1 MVNKRK
7 IYICTTY
14 YHVLVTLAKT
24 LLEKSKIKNTDII
37 VCDDIIEAESL
48 CQKLKKYNL
57 FNKIFFVK
65 QSEMPEFVS
74 NNIFKNLLYL
84 HPFNYAMN
92 SKYINVNFDNYSDI
106 YIFHDDTKIG
116 HYLNDAG
123 YYYHLIEDSLNFY
136 QKILNTPFKY
146 AVISNWKYYLKRIL
160 NYKYLPLG
168 NSKYVLDI
176 EVNENKNLQI
186 KRKKVVEI
194 NRKDLLNK
202 AFFGYKDIILGI
214 FFNLDIKDLLK
225 EENKALV
232 LTEPLYK
239 DKILQ
244 SKQEQLLFYRKI
256 VQDLKRQKFK
266 VYIKPHPRDSID
278 YSSLISD
285 INVINRAFPI
295 EIFNFIDGLSF
306 SIVASKNSSCLDA
319 LDFAKAKMN
328 YYKKID

>member
-136 QKILNTPFKY
+136 QKILNTPFRY

-186 KRKKVVEI
+186 KRKKVVEL
-194 NRKDLLNK
+194 NRHELFNK
-202 AFFGYKDIILGI
+202 AFLEHKDVLLWV
-214 FFNLDIKDLLK
+214 FLDREIKDLLK
-225 EENKALV
+225 KENKALV
-232 LTEPLYK
+232 LTQPLYK

-244 SKQEQLLFYRKI
+244 SEAEQLSFYKKI
-256 VQDLKRQKFK
+256 VQDLKQKNFK
-266 VYIKPHPRDSID
+266 VYIKPHPRDCID
-278 YSSLISD
+278 YSAFISD
-285 INVINRAFPI
+285 INVINKEFPI
-295 EIFNFIDGLSF
+295 EIFNYIKNISF
-306 SIVASKNSSCLDA
+306 SIAASMDSSCMDA
-319 LDFAKAKMN
+319 LNFCEVKIN
-328 YYKKID
+328 YSI

>member
-65 QSEMPEFVS
+65 QSEIPEFVS

-84 HPFNYAMN
+84 HHFNYAMT

-136 QKILNTPFKY
+136 QKILNTPFRY

-186 KRKKVVEI
+186 KRKKVVEL
-194 NRKDLLNK
+194 NRHELFNKVFLKHKDVLLWV
-202 AFFGYKDIILGI
+202 F
-214 FFNLDIKDLLK
+214 LDREIKDLLK
-225 EENKALV
+225 KENKALV
-232 LTEPLYK
+232 LTQPLYK

-244 SKQEQLLFYRKI
+244 SEAEQLSFYKKI
-256 VQDLKRQKFK
+256 VQDLKQKNFK
-266 VYIKPHPRDSID
+266 VYIKPHPRDCID
-278 YSSLISD
+278 YSAFISD
-285 INVINRAFPI
+285 INVINKEFPI
-295 EIFNFIDGLSF
+295 EIFNYIKNISF
-306 SIVASKNSSCLDA
+306 SIAASMDSSCMDA
-319 LDFAKAKMN
+319 LNFCEVKIN
-328 YYKKID
+328 YSI

>member
-84 HPFNYAMN
+84 HPFNYAMI
-92 SKYINVNFDNYSDI
+92 SKYINVKFDNYSDI
-106 YIFHDDTKIG
+106 YVFHDDTKIG

-136 QKILNTPFKY
+136 QKILNTPFRY
-146 AVISNWKYYLKRIL
+146 VVISDWKYYFKKIL

-168 NSKYVLDI
+168 NSKYVLDV
-176 EVNENKNLQI
+176 EVNENKNLKI

-194 NRKDLLNK
+194 NRKILLNK
-202 AFFGYKDIILGI
+202 AFAKYKDIILGI

-225 EENKALV
+225 EKNKALI
-232 LTEPLYK
+232 LTQPLYK
-239 DKILQ
+239 DKILH
-244 SKQEQLLFYRKI
+244 SEKEQIFFYKAI
-256 VQDLKRQKFK
+256 VKDLKQQKLK

-285 INVINRAFPI
+285 INVINQEFPI
-295 EIFNFIDGLSF
+295 EIFNFINNLSF
-306 SIVASKNSSCLDA
+306 SIVASMDSSCMDA
-319 LDFAKAKMN
+319 LDFYERKVN
-328 YYKKID
+328 YPI

>member
-84 HPFNYAMN
+84 HPFNYAMI
-92 SKYINVNFDNYSDI
+92 SKCINVKFDNYSDI
-106 YIFHDDTKIG
+106 YVFHDDTKIG

-136 QKILNTPFKY
+136 QKILNTPFRY

-186 KRKKVVEI
+186 KRKKVVEL
-194 NRKDLLNK
+194 NRHELFNK
-202 AFFGYKDIILGI
+202 AFLKHKDVLLGI
-214 FFNLDIKDLLK
+214 FLDREIKDLLK
-225 EENKALV
+225 KENRALV
-232 LTEPLYK
+232 LTQPLYK

-244 SKQEQLLFYRKI
+244 SEEEQLAFYKKM
-256 VQDLKRQKFK
+256 VQDLKQKNFK
-266 VYIKPHPRDSID
+266 VYIKPHPRDCIN
-278 YSSLISD
+278 YSSFISD
-285 INVINRAFPI
+285 VNVINKEFPI
-295 EIFNFIDGLSF
+295 EIFNYIKNISF
-306 SIVASKNSSCLDA
+306 SIVASMDSSCIDA
-319 LDFAKAKMN
+319 LNFCEVKIN
-328 YYKKID
+328 YSI